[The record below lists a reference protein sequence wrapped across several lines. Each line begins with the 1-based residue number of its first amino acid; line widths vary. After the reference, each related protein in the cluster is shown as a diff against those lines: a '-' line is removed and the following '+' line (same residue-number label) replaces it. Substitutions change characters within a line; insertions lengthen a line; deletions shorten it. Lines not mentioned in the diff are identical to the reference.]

1 MCIEHRSADCLTDCQ
16 KEVCMTLM
24 VNTNQS
30 SLTSQRLLGN
40 ATAGLNST
48 FEKLSSGYR
57 INRAADD
64 AAGLVLSGTL
74 TNQVL
79 ALNQAV
85 RNANDAISLVQV
97 ADSAMDEIANNLQR
111 MRVLSIQAENGLNTE
126 VDLTA
131 LQQEFDQLRQ
141 SIDSIASNSE
151 FAGIPL
157 LDGSTGELTFLI
169 GTEAGQKK
177 SIVLDQDYRVST
189 NGLDLEDV
197 DLRDDDTEGILAAID
212 DALLQIDSART
223 DFGAIENA
231 LQSTIKN
238 LSNVSENVSAS
249 RSRIKDTDYA
259 KETTELTQTQIIQQS
274 SITVLA
280 QANQRP
286 QAALLVLDSG

>member
-1 MCIEHRSADCLTDCQ
+1 MA
-16 KEVCMTLM
+16 LM

-30 SLTSQRLLGN
+30 SLASQRLLNN
-40 ATAGLNST
+40 ATAGLSST

-64 AAGLVLSGTL
+64 AAGLVISGTL

-85 RNANDAISLVQV
+85 RNANDAVSLVQV
-97 ADSAMDEIANNLQR
+97 TDSAMDEVANNLQR
-111 MRVLSIQAENGLNTE
+111 MRVLTIQAENGLNTE
-126 VDLTA
+126 VDLEA

-141 SIDSIASNSE
+141 SIDSIATNSE
-151 FAGIPL
+151 FAGIKL
-157 LDGSTGELTFLI
+157 LDGTAGELTFMI
-169 GTEAGQKK
+169 GSEAGQKK
-177 SIVLDQDYRVST
+177 VITLADDFRVGAD
-189 NGLDLEDV
+189 GLDLAEL
-197 DLRDDDTEGILAAID
+197 DLLEDDTETILAGID

-223 DFGAIENA
+223 DFGSIQNA
-231 LQSTIKN
+231 LQATMKN

-259 KETTELTQTQIIQQS
+259 KETTELTRTQIIQQS
-274 SITVLA
+274 SISVLA